1 MNEPQLTIISSVPV
15 ATDSDF
21 LAFDRKFFD
30 GMLRYREYWPGPLK
44 CVARAVGGVG
54 AESAADFDHRRVAAR
69 DLPFEMVI
77 LSPGEL
83 AGAAHL
89 RGSSFVLAAG
99 DDFDQLHVSEIC
111 RRENIPC
118 VYMIENIP
126 ETRHQIV
133 DIDTP
138 NPLRRLRRHWFVMNG
153 ERRRVAAFRRARGL
167 QANGTAAFEHY
178 RWHPDRH
185 LYFDTRVEAAAMISD
200 AELQQRLATL
210 ASRRPL
216 RLAFSGRLT
225 GIKGA
230 DQLVDLAGMLA
241 GRGLAFEMTIY
252 GSGDLEHAMAEGI
265 REKRLG
271 DRVQLAGAVDFRRQL
286 LPAIKSDVD
295 LYVMLHRQSDP
306 SCTYLETLAC
316 GIPIVGYANK
326 AFSGL
331 LARKDMGWEKPPDD
345 LSGVADVIMALDA
358 NRAAIPEKSKN
369 ALAFSRAHDFE
380 STFSG
385 RVEHLRRVSEIPSPM
400 E

>member
-1 MNEPQLTIISSVPV
+1 MHEPQLTIISSVPV
-15 ATDSDF
+15 SIDGDA

-30 GMLRYREYWPGPLK
+30 GMLRYREYWPGSLK
-44 CVARAVGGVG
+44 CVARAVSD
-54 AESAADFDHRRVAAR
+54 SAADFVADFDRRRVSAR
-69 DLPFEMVI
+69 ELPFEMAI
-77 LSPGEL
+77 LSPQEL
-83 AGAAHL
+83 AGAAHV
-89 RGSSFVLAAG
+89 RGASIVLAAG

-133 DIDTP
+133 DIDTR

-185 LYFDTRVEAAAMISD
+185 LYFDTRVEAAAMISE

-210 ASRRPL
+210 AAKRPL

-230 DQLVDLAGMLA
+230 GQLVDLAGTLA
-241 GRGLAFEMTIY
+241 GRGLDFEMSIY
-252 GSGDLEHAMAEGI
+252 GSGDLEKSMAENI
-265 REKRLG
+265 RDKHLG
-271 DRVQLAGAVDFRRQL
+271 DRVRLAGAVDFREQL
-286 LPAIKSDVD
+286 LPAIKSGVD

-358 NRAAIPEKSKN
+358 NRAAISEKSKN
-369 ALAFSRAHDFE
+369 AADFSRAHDFE

-385 RVEHLRRVSEIPSPM
+385 RVEHLRRVSEIPSSM